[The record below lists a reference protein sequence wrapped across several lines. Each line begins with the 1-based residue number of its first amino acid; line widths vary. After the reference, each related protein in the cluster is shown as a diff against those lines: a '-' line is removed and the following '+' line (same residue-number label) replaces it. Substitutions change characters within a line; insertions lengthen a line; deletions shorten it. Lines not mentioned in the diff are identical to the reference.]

1 MSGEDARW
9 LPRRSVPAR
18 ALPLGVILL
27 LGLSYAFIS
36 AFGWSEGMSSW
47 ATPLIAAGA
56 AASLLYAAW
65 RLPDVA
71 ASWPAARRGA
81 VAAASAALRW
91 FALAAAC
98 WSAGT
103 LATGFVV
110 SIRLDRAARTWLR
123 YAADTFVCAAALFV
137 FGWVTLFGGLYELSG
152 ESAADFVIEL
162 LFPIVDAVLICGVL
176 PFVLG
181 AGRVVRRS
189 ALVAYAALV
198 AVAVADVL
206 TTVARL
212 KGLLLLAAVPWVTRA
227 DAPWVTRA
235 DAPGGSADAGV
246 DGPAGRHGVPA
257 TGHDG
262 PDGAALAADQGAVA
276 GYGAVAGHGADGR
289 TIGPGL
295 VPATAAGV
303 AAVFLAGHS
312 LTSPTQLQPVV
323 PVVAGL
329 AMLVL
334 LVRLG
339 ELLWENERLRRGV
352 GIGGGGLPPPP
363 PGNAHGGVFF

>member
-212 KGLLLLAAVPWVTRA
+212 KGGDAAPGDLGSFGNLAGLGDFARFIGLLLLAAVPWVTRA

-246 DGPAGRHGVPA
+246 DGPAGPPR
-257 TGHDG
+257 
-262 PDGAALAADQGAVA
+262 GA
-276 GYGAVAGHGADGR
+276 
-289 TIGPGL
+289 P
-295 VPATAAGV
+295 
-303 AAVFLAGHS
+303 
-312 LTSPTQLQPVV
+312 
-323 PVVAGL
+323 
-329 AMLVL
+329 
-334 LVRLG
+334 
-339 ELLWENERLRRGV
+339 
-352 GIGGGGLPPPP
+352 
-363 PGNAHGGVFF
+363 

>member
-81 VAAASAALRW
+81 VAAAGTATSAVPNVLSRTGVSLS
-91 FALAAAC
+91 LADLFLL
-98 WSAGT
+98 AGAGA

-212 KGLLLLAAVPWVTRA
+212 KGGDAAPGDLGSFGNLAGLGDFARFIGLLLLAAVPWVTRA

-235 DAPGGSADAGV
+235 DAPGGSADAGG
-246 DGPAGRHGVPA
+246 DGPAGA
-257 TGHDG
+257 
-262 PDGAALAADQGAVA
+262 
-276 GYGAVAGHGADGR
+276 
-289 TIGPGL
+289 
-295 VPATAAGV
+295 
-303 AAVFLAGHS
+303 
-312 LTSPTQLQPVV
+312 
-323 PVVAGL
+323 
-329 AMLVL
+329 
-334 LVRLG
+334 
-339 ELLWENERLRRGV
+339 
-352 GIGGGGLPPPP
+352 P
-363 PGNAHGGVFF
+363 PGG